1 MRIIVAPDS
10 FKGSL
15 SALQAAKA
23 IREGI
28 LRAAPEAQ
36 IELVPMADGGE
47 GFTEALA
54 AAMNGE
60 MIESDAHDPL
70 GRPLRAGYA
79 FDEATGTAVIE
90 CAAASGLTLLSDGER
105 DPLRASTY
113 GTGELIKA
121 ALDRGSSRILLG
133 LGGSA
138 TNDGGI
144 GMAQALGFRFLNEAG
159 EAIPAFGESWHDIAA
174 IDASGADPRLAGV
187 RFIAACD
194 VDAPLYGES
203 GASAVFGPQKGASPE
218 TVERLDAV
226 LRRLALCITRDLRV
240 DVHAL
245 PGGGA
250 AGGLGAGL
258 YAFCGAA
265 MQKGVDLVLDAC
277 KFDERLT
284 GAAFVI
290 TGEGR
295 TDEQTAMGKTAA
307 GIAQRARKRGVPV
320 ICLSGGLTGSYSSLH
335 EFGIDA
341 CFSIMPH
348 PASLA
353 DAIAKAETWL
363 ADAAEQIVRLFA
375 AARRSRYEQG

>member
-1 MRIIVAPDS
+1 MHIIIAPDS
-10 FKGSL
+10 YKGSL

-23 IREGI
+23 IREGV
-28 LRAAPEAQ
+28 LRAAPDAKT
-36 IELVPMADGGE
+36 ELVPMADGGE

-54 AAMNGE
+54 AAMDGTIVE
-60 MIESDAHDPL
+60 TDAHDPL
-70 GRPLRAGYA
+70 GRQIRGFYA
-79 FDEATGTAVIE
+79 FAEATKTAVIE
-90 CAAASGLTLLSDGER
+90 CAAASGLTLLTDAER
-105 DPLRASTY
+105 NPLRASTF

-121 ALDRGSSRILLG
+121 ALDRGCERVLLG

-144 GMAQALGFRFLNEAG
+144 GMAQALGFRFLDAAG
-159 EAIPAFGESWHDIAA
+159 QVIPAFSDGWLEVAA
-174 IDASGADPRLAGV
+174 IDSSGADPRLAGV

-194 VDAPLYGES
+194 VDAPLYGER
-203 GASAVFGPQKGASPE
+203 GASAVFGPQKGASKE
-218 TVERLDAV
+218 DVARLDTALRQLAV
-226 LRRLALCITRDLRV
+226 CMTRDIRV

-258 YAFCGAA
+258 YAFCGAS

-277 KFDERLT
+277 RFEERLP
-284 GAAFVI
+284 GASFVL

-307 GIAQRARKRGVPV
+307 GIALRAGKYRVPV
-320 ICLSGGLTGSYSSLH
+320 ICLSGGLTGDYTKLH
-335 EFGIDA
+335 EHGIDA

-348 PASLA
+348 PASLEE
-353 DAIAKAETWL
+353 AIAHAEPWL
-363 ADAAEQIVRLFA
+363 ADAAEQVARLFA
-375 AARRSRYEQG
+375 VARHG